1 MVGVEPKGTT
11 KPKTGR
17 RKDLFL
23 AASKENTRDL
33 SPGSVSLLF
42 LKEPPPPTVLSASG
56 ASSAPTWRSAEE
68 KLK

>member
-33 SPGSVSLLF
+33 SHSSVF
-42 LKEPPPPTVLSASG
+42 LNSKTKEV
-56 ASSAPTWRSAEE
+56 SS
-68 KLK
+68 